1 MSQAKD
7 FSRCYGCGE
16 HNPTGL
22 HLRQHS
28 RRVGD
33 DIVIDANLGPFFAG
47 FPGVAH
53 AGVVATMLDEAIQ
66 MQATGVLGLEAPT
79 VQLNIAYKAPVP
91 TEAPV
96 QVRGRGAR
104 DGNKVMATGE
114 VTDADGQLLASA
126 EAVLV
131 VTGDAGGDRRTE
143 SEE

>member
-1 MSQAKD
+1 VSEAKN

-33 DIVIDANLGPFFAG
+33 DVVIDANLGPFFAG

-66 MQATGVLGLEAPT
+66 MQAYGVLGVEAPT

-91 TEAPV
+91 TETPV
-96 QVRGRGAR
+96 QVRGRGVR
-104 DGNKVMATGE
+104 DGRKVTATGE
-114 VTDADGQLLASA
+114 VTDVEGQVLASA

-131 VTGDAGGDRRTE
+131 VTGDATEDRLE
-143 SEE
+143 KSAE